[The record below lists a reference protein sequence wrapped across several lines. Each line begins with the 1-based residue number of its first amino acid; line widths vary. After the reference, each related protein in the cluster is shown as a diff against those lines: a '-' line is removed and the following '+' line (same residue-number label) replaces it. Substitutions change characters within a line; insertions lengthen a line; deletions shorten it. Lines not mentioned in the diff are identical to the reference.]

1 MATPE
6 YLAGGK
12 ITLKSD
18 IYSLGVIIMQII
30 TGQNKKNY
38 SNTANVSLI
47 LPILFF
53 FFFFAKGMI
62 Y

>member
-6 YLAGGK
+6 YMAGGE

-30 TGQNKKNY
+30 AGHDRKNY
-38 SNTANVSLI
+38 SNTATVSLI
-47 LPILFF
+47 LLMLLPMKASF
-53 FFFFAKGMI
+53 
-62 Y
+62 